1 MTVKVRLRDR
11 NSNTMT
17 NTIKKLGYKLG
28 MSLAFMPLFAIPT
41 ADMNI
46 VPGAILQ
53 ADKNAEEVSIS
64 IQDLRQE
71 KADKIDAY
79 YGRHNLPLTG
89 YGMKM
94 VLAAEKYGVDWNLI
108 PAIGM
113 RETTGGKFA
122 CYNNPFGWGSCK
134 IKYNSFDESIEALA
148 KNLGGANPK
157 TSYYYAG
164 KTTAEKLYYYNGTV
178 VASYPREVMKIM
190 TKIDN
195 MKVESAVELAVK

>member
-1 MTVKVRLRDR
+1 M
-11 NSNTMT
+11 NINTNNILNAT
-17 NTIKKLGYKLG
+17 NT
-28 MSLAFMPLFAIPT
+28 
-41 ADMNI
+41 
-46 VPGAILQ
+46 
-53 ADKNAEEVSIS
+53 EELSIS
-64 IQDLRQE
+64 IEEIRKE
-71 KADKIDAY
+71 RADKIDAY

-134 IKYNSFDESIEALA
+134 IKYSSFDESIEALA
-148 KNLGGANPK
+148 KNLGGANPR

-178 VASYPREVMKIM
+178 VASYPKEVMKIM
-190 TKIDN
+190 TKIDS
-195 MKVESAVELAVK
+195 MKPISEKKIELAVK

>member
-1 MTVKVRLRDR
+1 
-11 NSNTMT
+11 MT
-17 NTIKKLGYKLG
+17 NTIKKLGYKLS

-41 ADMNI
+41 ADMDI
-46 VPGAILQ
+46 IPGAIL
-53 ADKNAEEVSIS
+53 NATDTQEVSIS
-64 IQDLRQE
+64 VEDLRKE

-94 VLAAEKYGVDWNLI
+94 VLASEKYGIDWRLI

-148 KNLGGANPK
+148 KNLGGGNPK

-178 VASYPREVMKIM
+178 VASYPKEVMKIM
-190 TKIDN
+190 DKIGN
-195 MKVESAVELAVK
+195 MKVVSAELASK